1 MHLNFSCPAVSQL
14 CRGQKRQGDREA
26 AGLAM
31 LVGSQ
36 PAGSCRPPVGD
47 PEPFPAA
54 RALGSACCQPP
65 PPLDPFLGC
74 ASHGAGRRQTDRQ
87 TEAGGGEQ
95 GQGCGDVQPQE
106 GLGAT

>member
-26 AGLAM
+26 ASLAM
-31 LVGSQ
+31 LVGSC
-36 PAGSCRPPVGD
+36 GPPVGD

-65 PPLDPFLGC
+65 PVLHPFLGC
-74 ASHGAGRRQTDRQ
+74 APRGAGRRQTDRRRQ
-87 TEAGGGEQ
+87 GEASKGGGR
-95 GQGCGDVQPQE
+95 GMSSPRKAW
-106 GLGAT
+106 GLCDLR